1 MRVHAWRR
9 LMLFVC
15 GTGLFALGAV
25 ACGSSAKEVIVRPQ
39 ADGFVV
45 IGTIGSETDFHLLND
60 SDRDLDVQVVA
71 LNGHSVTELRDALS
85 GGGDLPE
92 WATPVGTIQ
101 AVAGK
106 AATATVETGD
116 GEYALVELVDS
127 SPLVAALHR
136 TEPEKGAP
144 GEGAN
149 SDSAAAEATVTLAPL
164 PAAGPVGSASG
175 TVNVTMK
182 EFSVA
187 AQPAGTAS
195 GQITFNLKNEGAVVH
210 ELVVIRTEVDAADL
224 PQSGGKVD
232 ETSAAIEVKGKV
244 QNVAG
249 GASGQ
254 PMTAGLPAGKYAL
267 ICNVPGHYGAGM
279 STGFTVQ

>member
-1 MRVHAWRR
+1 MRVHTWRR
-9 LMLFVC
+9 LMLFAC
-15 GTGLFALGAV
+15 GMGLLALGAV
-25 ACGSSAKEVIVRPQ
+25 ACDSSAKEVIVRPQ

-71 LNGHSVTELRDALS
+71 LNGHSVTELHDALS

-101 AVAGK
+101 AAAGK

-127 SPLVAALHR
+127 GPVVAALHR
-136 TEPEKGAP
+136 TEPQGAP
-144 GEGAN
+144 IEGAN
-149 SDSAAAEATVTLAPL
+149 SGSAAAEATVTLAPL

-187 AQPAGTAS
+187 AQPASTAS

-210 ELVVIRTEVDAADL
+210 ELVVIRTEIDAADL

-232 ETSAAIEVKGKV
+232 ETSVAIEVKGKI

-254 PMTAGLPAGKYAL
+254 PMTAGLPAGKYVL

-279 STGFTVQ
+279 HTGLTVQ